1 MCVCVPLM
9 WQRSFL
15 HANQFNNELFFLLVV
30 AILLVVELC
39 VSLLMKM
46 KHANL
51 FALQIRFVS
60 KRAREKMRKKKKYY
74 KTTATVQ
81 NRSIVMKGKID
92 IRKTQTNR
100 KTFNI
105 QLNQINWLKQMTSRN
120 DEANILC
127 KVLQLFTLE
136 NWTLFI
142 VTIQHEQQ
150 NGRSGE
156 SEKQSEQK

>member
-1 MCVCVPLM
+1 
-9 WQRSFL
+9 
-15 HANQFNNELFFLLVV
+15 
-30 AILLVVELC
+30 
-39 VSLLMKM
+39 M

-156 SEKQSEQK
+156 SEK